1 MSGQR
6 GLKWDLTHDFLIPS
20 QYSSANAYL
29 MWAFSTDLE
38 EKYWMKWLHWEGVNL
53 MFKEVNNNS
62 IQMKDVTSYKMKM
75 IAETIYSQRNSK
87 FIDGIYLVS
96 DSEE

>member
-1 MSGQR
+1 
-6 GLKWDLTHDFLIPS
+6 
-20 QYSSANAYL
+20 
-29 MWAFSTDLE
+29 
-38 EKYWMKWLHWEGVNL
+38 
-53 MFKEVNNNS
+53 MFKEVSNK